1 MTDEAAAGSE
11 GAAQGPTFEIV
22 HQYIKDLSLEVPGAP
37 QIFQSAAQPEVAVNV
52 DVGVQPAGDND
63 YEIVLRVEARGT
75 TDGNQMFIVE
85 LAYGGLFRTVGDT
98 PQDHLQALLMVEG
111 PRMLFPFARNV
122 VATVTRDGG
131 LPPLMISPIDFVQ
144 LFRDRVARAQAEAG
158 AQGDGDGDG
167 ATA

>member
-11 GAAQGPTFEIV
+11 GATQSPKFEII

-37 QIFQSAAQPEVAVNV
+37 QIFQTQSPPEVAVNV

-63 YEIVLRVEARGT
+63 YEIVLRIDARGQS
-75 TDGNQMFIVE
+75 GSNQLFIVE
-85 LAYGGLFRTVGDT
+85 LAYGGLFRTAGEV
-98 PQDHLQALLMVEG
+98 PQEHLQALLMIEG

-144 LFRDRVARAQAEAG
+144 MFRNRIARAQEEAA
-158 AQGDGDGDG
+158 AQGDGDGTP
-167 ATA
+167 A

>member
-11 GAAQGPTFEIV
+11 GAAQGPKFEIV

-37 QIFQSAAQPEVAVNV
+37 QVFQAQSAPEVSVNV
-52 DVGVQPAGDND
+52 DVGVQPAGDNN
-63 YEIVLRVEARGT
+63 YEIVLRVDARGQSG
-75 TDGNQMFIVE
+75 GNPLFIVE
-85 LAYGGLFRTVGDT
+85 LAYGGLFRTASDV

-144 LFRDRVARAQAEAG
+144 LFRDRIARAQAEA
-158 AQGDGDGDG
+158 ATQGNGDG
-167 ATA
+167 APA

>member
-1 MTDEAAAGSE
+1 MTDQAAGGTEAAV
-11 GAAQGPTFEIV
+11 QGPKFEIV

-37 QIFQSAAQPEVAVNV
+37 QVFQTQATPDVAVNV

-63 YEIVLRVEARGT
+63 YEIVLRIDARGQS
-75 TDGNQMFIVE
+75 GGSPLFIVE
-85 LAYGGLFRTVGDT
+85 LAYGGLFRTAGDI
-98 PQDHLQALLMVEG
+98 PQEHLQALLMVEG

-144 LFRDRVARAQAEAG
+144 MFRNRIAQAQAAAA
-158 AQGDGDGDG
+158 AQNGDG
-167 ATA
+167 APT

>member
-22 HQYIKDLSLEVPGAP
+22 HQYVKDLSLEIPGAP
-37 QIFQSAAQPEVAVNV
+37 QIFQNASQPEVAINV
-52 DVGVQPAGDND
+52 DVGVQPVADND
-63 YEIVLRVEARGT
+63 YEIVLRIDARGQSG
-75 TDGNQMFIVE
+75 GNQMFIVE
-85 LAYGGLFRTVGDT
+85 LAYGGLYRVVGDI

-111 PRMLFPFARNV
+111 PRMLFPFARSV

-131 LPPLMISPIDFVQ
+131 LPPLMISPIDFMQ

-158 AQGDGDGDG
+158 AQVDGDGDG

>member
-11 GAAQGPTFEIV
+11 GAAQGPKFEIV

-37 QIFQSAAQPEVAVNV
+37 QIFQTQSPPEVAVNV
-52 DVGVQPAGDND
+52 DVGVQPAGEND
-63 YEIVLRVEARGT
+63 YEIVLRIDARGQSG
-75 TDGNQMFIVE
+75 GNQLFIVE
-85 LAYGGLFRTVGDT
+85 LAYGGLFRTAGEV
-98 PQDHLQALLMVEG
+98 PQEHLQALLMIEG

-144 LFRDRVARAQAEAG
+144 MFRNRIARAQEEAA
-158 AQGDGDGDG
+158 AQGDGDG
-167 ATA
+167 APA

>member
-1 MTDEAAAGSE
+1 MSDEAAGGAGT
-11 GAAQGPTFEIV
+11 AVQGPKFEIV

-37 QIFQSAAQPEVAVNV
+37 QVFQTPSAPDVAVNV

-63 YEIVLRVEARGT
+63 YEIVLRIDARGQT
-75 TDGNQMFIVE
+75 GGKPLFIVE
-85 LAYGGLFRTVGDT
+85 LAYGGLFRTTGDI
-98 PQDHLQALLMVEG
+98 PQEHLQALLMVEG

-144 LFRDRVARAQAEAG
+144 MFRNRIAQAQ
-158 AQGDGDGDG
+158 AQAAAQNGDG
-167 ATA
+167 ATT

>member
-11 GAAQGPTFEIV
+11 GAAQGPKFEIV

-37 QIFQSAAQPEVAVNV
+37 QIFQTQSSPEVAVNV

-63 YEIVLRVEARGT
+63 YEIVLRVEARGKLGG
-75 TDGNQMFIVE
+75 DQLFIVE
-85 LAYGGLFRTVGDT
+85 LAYGGLLRTAGEI
-98 PQDHLQALLMVEG
+98 PQEHLQALLMVEG

-122 VATVTRDGG
+122 IATVTRDGG

-144 LFRDRVARAQAEAG
+144 LFRDRIARAQAEA
-158 AQGDGDGDG
+158 AAKDGDG